1 MLMGLLL
8 TPSLLQPTLRP
19 AACTAQAK
27 REWEE
32 REKERQAAA
41 GVTAVNEPEREEQF
55 VAYVPLPS
63 DQELEQRILQVKKA
77 NLLAK
82 YASESIQREQEE
94 AKALLN
100 KR

>member
-1 MLMGLLL
+1 MQD
-8 TPSLLQPTLRP
+8 PPTVKCFNFKAEENQLFGY
-19 AACTAQAK
+19 QAK
-27 REWEE
+27 QDWEE
-32 REKERQAAA
+32 QQEERQAAA
-41 GVTAVNEPEREEQF
+41 GNEDTEEAEKAEQF

-82 YASESIQREQEE
+82 YTSEAIQREQAE

-100 KR
+100 KQ